1 MEIIKNAGLSSVA
14 ALAVALIGQTAQA
27 RVALDPQSINL
38 EPFKLVPTLGVEVR
52 QDSNIYSLPSE
63 EVDSMV
69 MVVSPSFRLRAQDR
83 NNTYTANYDIAG
95 GFYSENGDDNYVDHK
110 LNIGA
115 HVEPTGRF
123 RFDLGAGYNMLHDDR
138 GVGYSE
144 GRGLPFILAMSEP
157 DQYALASLN
166 GGIEYGAKEAAGQL
180 SLSLGETQKRYE
192 LDDRAADRDLDTTS
206 AALGFRYKA
215 MPKTKFLVDL
225 EYEAGAYQNAGTA
238 ASSDYTDARVYG
250 GAIWDSTGSTTGK
263 IRLGVSKRDLESP
276 TQEDLS
282 SPAWDVGV
290 IWSPLEYTRFTL
302 DGSQEITD
310 GTLPTVAIDNT
321 TATVGWNHD
330 VNDRVE
336 TRLAYSFTAEDHQRL
351 TGLNRKDDSNTVSA
365 SVNYQMR
372 RWLVLGA
379 GMTFR
384 NRNSNYEEFDLIRN
398 VYALNAQISL

>member
-1 MEIIKNAGLSSVA
+1 MEIIKNTGLSSVVLA
-14 ALAVALIGQTAQA
+14 AVLVGQTAQA

-38 EPFKLVPTLGVEVR
+38 EPFKLVPTVGVEVR
-52 QDSNIYSLPSE
+52 QDSNIYSLPSD

-69 MVVSPSFRLRAQDR
+69 MVVSPSLRLLAQDR
-83 NNTYTANYDIAG
+83 NNSYIASYDIAG
-95 GFYSENGDDNYVDHK
+95 GFYSENSDDDYIDHK
-110 LNIGA
+110 LNLGA

-123 RFDLGAGYNMLHDDR
+123 RFDLGAGYSMLHDDR
-138 GVGYSE
+138 GVGFSE

-157 DQYALASLN
+157 DQYSLASLN

-180 SLSLGETQKRYE
+180 SLSLSETQKRYD
-192 LDDRAADRDLDTTS
+192 LDDRAADRDLDTTN

-215 MPKTKFLVDL
+215 MPKTRFLVDL
-225 EYEAGAYQNAGTA
+225 EHEIGAYRNAGTA
-238 ASSDYTDARVYG
+238 ASSDYTDTRVYG

-263 IRLGVSKRDLESP
+263 IRVGVSKRDLESP
-276 TQEDLS
+276 AQEDLS
-282 SPAWDVGV
+282 SPAWDIGV

-302 DGSQEITD
+302 DGSQKITD
-310 GTLPTVAIDNT
+310 GTLPTVAIENT

-336 TRLAYSFTAEDHQRL
+336 TRLAYSFSAEDHQRL
-351 TGLNRKDDSNTVSA
+351 FGLSRKDDSNTVSA

-398 VYALNAQISL
+398 VYALNALISL

>member
-1 MEIIKNAGLSSVA
+1 MEIIKNTGLSSVVLA
-14 ALAVALIGQTAQA
+14 AVLVGQTAQA
-27 RVALDPQSINL
+27 RVALDPQSINR
-38 EPFKLVPTLGVEVR
+38 EPFKLVPTVGVEVR
-52 QDSNIYSLPSE
+52 QDSNIYSLPSD

-69 MVVSPSFRLRAQDR
+69 MVVSPSLRLLAQDR
-83 NNTYTANYDIAG
+83 NNSYIASYDIAG
-95 GFYSENGDDNYVDHK
+95 GFYSENSDDDYIDHK
-110 LNIGA
+110 LNLGA

-123 RFDLGAGYNMLHDDR
+123 RFDLGAGYSMLHDDR
-138 GVGYSE
+138 GVGFSE

-157 DQYALASLN
+157 DQYSLASLN

-180 SLSLGETQKRYE
+180 SLSLSETQKRYD
-192 LDDRAADRDLDTTS
+192 LDDRAADRDLDTTN

-215 MPKTKFLVDL
+215 MPKTRFLVDL
-225 EYEAGAYQNAGTA
+225 EHEIGAYRNAGTA
-238 ASSDYTDARVYG
+238 ASSDYTDTRVYG

-263 IRLGVSKRDLESP
+263 IRVGVSKRDLESP
-276 TQEDLS
+276 AQEDLS
-282 SPAWDVGV
+282 SPAWDIGV

-302 DGSQEITD
+302 DGSQKITD
-310 GTLPTVAIDNT
+310 GTLPTVAIENT

-336 TRLAYSFTAEDHQRL
+336 TRLAYSFSAEDHQRL
-351 TGLNRKDDSNTVSA
+351 FGLSRKDDSNTVSA

-398 VYALNAQISL
+398 VYALNALISL

>member
-1 MEIIKNAGLSSVA
+1 MEIIKNTGLSSVVLA
-14 ALAVALIGQTAQA
+14 AVLVGQTAQA

-38 EPFKLVPTLGVEVR
+38 EPFKLVPTVGVEVR
-52 QDSNIYSLPSE
+52 QDSNIYSLPSD

-69 MVVSPSFRLRAQDR
+69 MVVSPSLRLLAQDR
-83 NNTYTANYDIAG
+83 NNSYIASYDIAG
-95 GFYSENGDDNYVDHK
+95 GFYSENSDDDYIDHK
-110 LNIGA
+110 LNLGA
-115 HVEPTGRF
+115 HVEPTARF
-123 RFDLGAGYNMLHDDR
+123 RFDLGAGYSMLHDDR
-138 GVGYSE
+138 GVGFSE

-157 DQYALASLN
+157 DQYSLASLN

-180 SLSLGETQKRYE
+180 SLTLSETQKRYD
-192 LDDRAADRDLDTTS
+192 LDDRAADRDLDTTN

-215 MPKTKFLVDL
+215 MPKTRFLVDL
-225 EYEAGAYQNAGTA
+225 EHEIGAYRNAGTA
-238 ASSDYTDARVYG
+238 ASSDYTDTRVYG

-263 IRLGVSKRDLESP
+263 IRVGVSKRDLESP
-276 TQEDLS
+276 AQEDLS
-282 SPAWDVGV
+282 SPAWDIGV

-302 DGSQEITD
+302 DGSQKITD
-310 GTLPTVAIDNT
+310 GTLPTVAIENT

-336 TRLAYSFTAEDHQRL
+336 TRLAYSFSAEDHQRL
-351 TGLNRKDDSNTVSA
+351 FGLSRKDDSNTVSA

-398 VYALNAQISL
+398 VYALNALISL